1 MESPVVINLDLLKK
15 AVVMRVRVGDRT
27 LPQIVNSSAFW
38 VSSYCKSH
46 MHYTPQALIDAELLV
61 EKEPRIGKRG
71 KPIKSKPNYKGAAGT
86 SRNYADV
93 PLSVL
98 IIQARSD
105 PESNYNERTN
115 SRYALAHSPFYGVS
129 REAGRLAMKAM
140 ESRMIKGRHSS
151 TKFLLSGWAPAVK
164 ALRPYAWRGA
174 NYPPLTFTAGLEFQ
188 DLGGFKIAT
197 DSSPNAT
204 ISNRVGMEG
213 VQGEKF
219 NKAMNEYGLPV
230 LVEAIRIEQTKMIA
244 RAEKMLAEANAQFNQ
259 ACNP

>member
-1 MESPVVINLDLLKK
+1 MASPVVINLDLFKK
-15 AVVMRVRVGDRT
+15 AIAMRVQVGDRT

-38 VSSYCKSH
+38 VSSYCKNH
-46 MHYTPQALIDAELLV
+46 MHYVPQALIDAELLV

-86 SRNYADV
+86 ARIAGV

-98 IIQARSD
+98 VIQARSN
-105 PESNYNERTN
+105 PASNYNQRTN

-129 REAGRLAMKAM
+129 RDAGRLAMKAM
-140 ESRMIKGRHSS
+140 ESQMIKGRHSA
-151 TKFLLSGWAPAVK
+151 TKFLLSGWAPAVN

-174 NYPPLTFTAGLEFQ
+174 NYPPLTFTAGLEFK

-197 DSSPNAT
+197 DSRPNAT

-213 VQGEKF
+213 IEGDIFNEAMHKYGE
-219 NKAMNEYGLPV
+219 PV
-230 LVEAIRIEQTKMIA
+230 LVEAIRVEQTQMIA
-244 RAEKMLAEANAQFNQ
+244 RAEKMLAKANAQFNQ